1 MNYFLKDNKN
11 FLTYSLIILIV
22 IPIFGFNFFISFLG
36 NILLLLLLI
45 PLLLLVLVF
54 IGFNSYKS
62 KINICSNCGAK
73 SLGLNDTCMNCGANL
88 KNKSNNNQPRFGF
101 VNFAET
107 WNGRMAMMGILI
119 GLGTEL
125 ITGQSILR
133 QIGIG

>member
-1 MNYFLKDNKN
+1 MPLQNAKIIWYTIKLIMN
-11 FLTYSLIILIV
+11 
-22 IPIFGFNFFISFLG
+22 
-36 NILLLLLLI
+36 
-45 PLLLLVLVF
+45 
-54 IGFNSYKS
+54 
-62 KINICSNCGAK
+62 
-73 SLGLNDTCMNCGANL
+73 ND
-88 KNKSNNNQPRFGF
+88 NQPRFGF

>member
-1 MNYFLKDNKN
+1 MLDKSWIIFHKFNVQTLNYNYF
-11 FLTYSLIILIV
+11 FEYII
-22 IPIFGFNFFISFLG
+22 
-36 NILLLLLLI
+36 
-45 PLLLLVLVF
+45 
-54 IGFNSYKS
+54 
-62 KINICSNCGAK
+62 
-73 SLGLNDTCMNCGANL
+73 MNED
-88 KNKSNNNQPRFGF
+88 NQPRFGF

>member
-1 MNYFLKDNKN
+1 MPLQNVKITDRSK
-11 FLTYSLIILIV
+11 
-22 IPIFGFNFFISFLG
+22 
-36 NILLLLLLI
+36 LLI
-45 PLLLLVLVF
+45 M
-54 IGFNSYKS
+54 
-62 KINICSNCGAK
+62 
-73 SLGLNDTCMNCGANL
+73 NDE
-88 KNKSNNNQPRFGF
+88 NQPRFGF

>member
-1 MNYFLKDNKN
+1 MDNQKQ
-11 FLTYSLIILIV
+11 S
-22 IPIFGFNFFISFLG
+22 
-36 NILLLLLLI
+36 
-45 PLLLLVLVF
+45 
-54 IGFNSYKS
+54 
-62 KINICSNCGAK
+62 
-73 SLGLNDTCMNCGANL
+73 
-88 KNKSNNNQPRFGF
+88 RFGF

>member
-1 MNYFLKDNKN
+1 MIIKLIMN
-11 FLTYSLIILIV
+11 
-22 IPIFGFNFFISFLG
+22 
-36 NILLLLLLI
+36 
-45 PLLLLVLVF
+45 
-54 IGFNSYKS
+54 
-62 KINICSNCGAK
+62 
-73 SLGLNDTCMNCGANL
+73 NDDQ
-88 KNKSNNNQPRFGF
+88 SRFGF

>member
-1 MNYFLKDNKN
+1 MNGDNH
-11 FLTYSLIILIV
+11 
-22 IPIFGFNFFISFLG
+22 
-36 NILLLLLLI
+36 
-45 PLLLLVLVF
+45 
-54 IGFNSYKS
+54 
-62 KINICSNCGAK
+62 
-73 SLGLNDTCMNCGANL
+73 
-88 KNKSNNNQPRFGF
+88 PRFGF

>member
-1 MNYFLKDNKN
+1 MLDK
-11 FLTYSLIILIV
+11 SCII
-22 IPIFGFNFFISFLG
+22 FH
-36 NILLLLLLI
+36 
-45 PLLLLVLVF
+45 
-54 IGFNSYKS
+54 
-62 KINICSNCGAK
+62 
-73 SLGLNDTCMNCGANL
+73 
-88 KNKSNNNQPRFGF
+88 KSNLQTLKYFIDYCFIMNEDNQPRFGF

>member
-1 MNYFLKDNKN
+1 MSIVPLMEWDILNNSFIISWILPKNVKITLRLIYLIMNNDNE
-11 FLTYSLIILIV
+11 S
-22 IPIFGFNFFISFLG
+22 
-36 NILLLLLLI
+36 
-45 PLLLLVLVF
+45 
-54 IGFNSYKS
+54 
-62 KINICSNCGAK
+62 
-73 SLGLNDTCMNCGANL
+73 
-88 KNKSNNNQPRFGF
+88 RFGF